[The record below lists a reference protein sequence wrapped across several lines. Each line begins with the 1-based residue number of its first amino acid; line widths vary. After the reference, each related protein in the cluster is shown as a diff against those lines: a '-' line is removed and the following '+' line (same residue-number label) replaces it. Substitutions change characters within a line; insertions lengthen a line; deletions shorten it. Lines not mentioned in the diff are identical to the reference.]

1 MFVRLPHPICLAV
14 AVLTGSSLV
23 AHAQQPTKRDVLVPE
38 VLKTAGESLKQYAQ
52 KVGALVAEEEY
63 TQREPVIPSA
73 NRRLLSDVAF
83 VGLDNG
89 QIAVYRDVAA
99 LDAREVR
106 PKEERLAK
114 LFASGPT
121 QASQDQA
128 RAWTDEGVRYYMSP
142 NLRTLDI
149 PTLALEFVRAENQYQ
164 SEFTF
169 DGGIRNQD
177 GAQIATLRFKTDK
190 NADVLPTPEGS
201 TTSGKIWVDVAT
213 GTVRQT
219 ELIVTAKNFNFKTT
233 TKYAHEKDLDLWVP
247 SEMIQLAEVSN
258 AAAGLSNM
266 GAGGQ
271 MGSKQSL
278 EGRARYSKYRRTQI
292 PQHQNRHRVAILS
305 AGLPRMAR

>member
-1 MFVRLPHPICLAV
+1 MSMRLPHPTFLAIT
-14 AVLTGSSLV
+14 VLTGWSLV
-23 AHAQQPTKRDVLVPE
+23 AHAQQPTKRDVTVPD
-38 VLKTAGESLKQYAQ
+38 VLETAGEHLTQYAQ
-52 KVGALVAEEEY
+52 KLGAVVAEEEY

-73 NRRLLSDVAF
+73 NRRLLSEVAF

-106 PKEERLAK
+106 PKEDRLAK
-114 LFASGPT
+114 LFAAGPT

-128 RAWTDEGVRYYMSP
+128 ATWTDEGVRYYLSP

-149 PTLALEFVRAENQYQ
+149 PTLALEFLRAENQHQ

-177 GAQIATLRFKTDK
+177 GAQIATLRFKTDR
-190 NADVLPTPEGS
+190 NADVLPTPQGS

-213 GTVRQT
+213 GIVRQT

-233 TKYAHEKDLDLWVP
+233 TKYAHDKGIDLWVP
-247 SEMIQLAEVSN
+247 FEMIQLADVSN

-278 EGRARYSKYRRTQI
+278 EGRARYSKYRRTTQ
-292 PQHQNRHRVAILS
+292 
-305 AGLPRMAR
+305 LP

>member
-1 MFVRLPHPICLAV
+1 MFVRLPHPMFLAL

-23 AHAQQPTKRDVLVPE
+23 AHAQKPTVPD
-38 VLKTAGESLKQYAQ
+38 VLKTAGQYLTQYAQ
-52 KVGALVAEEEY
+52 KLGAVVAEEEY

-73 NRRLLSDVAF
+73 NRRLVSEVVF

-89 QIAVYRDVAA
+89 QVAVFRDVAA
-99 LDAREVR
+99 IDGRAVR
-106 PKEERLAK
+106 PKEDRLAK
-114 LFASGPT
+114 LFAIAPT

-128 RAWTDEGVRYYMSP
+128 RALTDEGVRHYLSP

-149 PTLALEFVRAENQYQ
+149 PTLALEFLRAEHQSA

-177 GAQIATLRFKTDK
+177 GAQVATLKFKTDK
-190 NADVLPTPEGS
+190 HADVLPTPEGS
-201 TTSGKIWVDVAT
+201 TTSGKIWIDVTT
-213 GTVRQT
+213 GAVRQT
-219 ELIVTAKNFNFKTT
+219 ELVVTAKNFNFKTT
-233 TKYAHEKDLDLWVP
+233 TKYVHDKGLDLWLP
-247 SEMIQLAEVSN
+247 SEMSQLADVSS

-278 EGRARYSKYRRTQI
+278 EGRAHYSKYRR
-292 PQHQNRHRVAILS
+292 P
-305 AGLPRMAR
+305 AGSQAP